1 MQTTET
7 IERWRD
13 EQRRK
18 YGACTGCSTSTKD
31 VICGRKECPQR
42 RIWAKEVIDRFIQL
56 ISGVTDDKR

>member
-31 VICGRKECPQR
+31 VICSRKECPQR
-42 RIWAKEVIDRFIQL
+42 LSWTNKVVATFIQL